1 MLHAIILA
9 GGTGRRLGG
18 VSKADIMLGE
28 RRLLDWVLA
37 GARAHIDGTIVVVAP
52 ESVEVPA
59 GVIRTLEDPPLGG
72 PVAGIFAGLDAIAR
86 QPMTL
91 EYTEETPT
99 GPTLIG
105 VLTCAAPGA
114 GLALPRLRDSLL
126 TARPGCDA
134 MIGRDAT
141 GREQYLL
148 GVYQAEALRRR
159 RERWGDVHGA
169 SMHRFISAL
178 AISAL
183 DLPAHMT
190 ADCDTPE
197 DLARLRR
204 ELRVSSRGQ

>member
-1 MLHAIILA
+1 MHAIILA

-37 GARAHIDGTIVVVAP
+37 GARPYIDGTIVVVAP
-52 ESVEVPA
+52 ESVQVPA
-59 GVIRTLEDPPLGG
+59 GVVRTLEDPPLGG
-72 PVAGIFAGLDAIAR
+72 PVAGIFAGLDALAH
-86 QPMTL
+86 QPVTL
-91 EYTEETPT
+91 DYTEDTST
-99 GPTLIG
+99 GRTRVA
-105 VLTCAAPGA
+105 VLTCDAPGA
-114 GLALPRLRDSLL
+114 GLAVPLLRDSLL
-126 TARPGCDA
+126 TAGPGCDA
-134 MIGRDAT
+134 VIGRDLT

-148 GVYQAEALRRR
+148 GVYLTDALRRR
-159 RERWGDVHGA
+159 RDEWEEVHGA

-197 DLARLRR
+197 DLGRLRR